1 MQEQISEDTATISE
15 SLTKNDKELV
25 TISSEEYE
33 KLVSDAKKLPNMIS
47 REDFEKRL
55 AEAESNF
62 IKARKQ
68 AERQAEVN
76 AFKDSKVLTNLEK
89 ACEQYEITPPFANA
103 LSVKDA
109 KLAFLDA
116 MKKKYNIN
124 FRIDEEG
131 DLDAQIDN
139 ISLLVQELTAFKQM
153 VNARNRFAGQ
163 VINNTLAK
171 RYKNEL
177 YASGRM

>member
-15 SLTKNDKELV
+15 SLPKNDKELV

-76 AFKDSKVLTNLEK
+76 AFKDSKVLTNPEK

-103 LSVKDA
+103 LSVKYA

-116 MKKKYNIN
+116 MKKSTTLI
-124 FRIDEEG
+124 
-131 DLDAQIDN
+131 L
-139 ISLLVQELTAFKQM
+139 ELTKKAILMRKS
-153 VNARNRFAGQ
+153 
-163 VINNTLAK
+163 TT
-171 RYKNEL
+171 
-177 YASGRM
+177 